1 MKVQDYD
8 VSQISCWLEKIPSV
22 ECDVM
27 LTRYDS
33 QIYFVICKMCF
44 AMENARME
52 WKKFYEQSEHT

>member
-22 ECDVM
+22 EFDVM

-44 AMENARME
+44 ALKNVSLE
-52 WKKFYEQSEHT
+52 WKNSDI